1 MIEFQSLA
9 TALAERPI
17 GNQKSF
23 IGSPSPGGEGWGE
36 GGLNTDL
43 AGRRRQ
49 ARCSQAASECET
61 NPNSPKKPP
70 HLLKLFKLI

>member
-49 ARCSQAASECET
+49 ARCSRAENPGANFT
-61 NPNSPKKPP
+61 NEP
-70 HLLKLFKLI
+70 H